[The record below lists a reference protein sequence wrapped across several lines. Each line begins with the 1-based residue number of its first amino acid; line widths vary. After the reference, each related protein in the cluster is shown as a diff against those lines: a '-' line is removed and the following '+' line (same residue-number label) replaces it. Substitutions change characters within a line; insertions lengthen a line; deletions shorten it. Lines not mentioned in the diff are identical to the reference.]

1 MSATATTGLA
11 VGFIGLGAMGE
22 GMVANLLAAGH
33 AVRVYNRSAEKAAA
47 SVARGALLCD
57 TPFAA
62 ARDADVVI
70 TMLSNDAVLESVTLA
85 ENGVL
90 AGLKSGAVHLSM
102 STVSPDTSRKLA
114 ALHADK
120 GVQLLAAPVFGRP
133 DMAAAKKLWIC
144 VSGHAPSIALARP
157 VLEAMSQGIFEFGD
171 DPGAANVVKLS
182 GNFMIASCVETMAEV
197 ATLAEK
203 NGIKP
208 EAVLGMLTS
217 TIFACPMYQRYGELI
232 LKQDYAPAFKLSL
245 GFKDMNLIQK
255 VALDSATPMPFLGI
269 VQQRYLSAM
278 ADGRE
283 GQDWSAIALNA
294 RHDAGL
300 PLQRQF

>member
-1 MSATATTGLA
+1 MNATSNNL
-11 VGFIGLGAMGE
+11 VIGFIGLGAMGE

-47 SVARGALLCD
+47 SVARGAVLSD

-62 ARDADVVI
+62 TQDADVVI
-70 TMLSNDAVLESVTLA
+70 TMLSNDAVLESITLA

-90 AGLKSGAVHLSM
+90 AALKPGAVHLSM

-114 ALHADK
+114 ELHADK
-120 GVQLLAAPVFGRP
+120 GAHLLAAPVFGRP
-133 DMAAAKKLWIC
+133 EMAAAKKLWIC
-144 VSGHAPSIALARP
+144 VSGHAPSITIARP

-278 ADGRE
+278 AEGRE

-300 PLQRQF
+300 PVQRQF

>member
-1 MSATATTGLA
+1 MNATSNNL
-11 VGFIGLGAMGE
+11 VIGFIGLGAMGE

-47 SVARGALLCD
+47 SVAKGAVLSD

-62 ARDADVVI
+62 AQDADVVI

-90 AGLKSGAVHLSM
+90 AALKPGAVHLSM

-114 ALHADK
+114 ELHADK
-120 GVQLLAAPVFGRP
+120 GAQLLAAPVFGRP

-144 VSGHAPSIALARP
+144 VSGHAPSITIARP

-232 LKQDYAPAFKLSL
+232 LKQQYEPGFKLSL

-255 VALDSATPMPFLGI
+255 VALESATPMPFLGI

-278 ADGRE
+278 AEGRE

-300 PLQRQF
+300 PVQRQF